1 MILLK
6 EIIRQKIKECL
17 TEQIKSLDD
26 FYELIG
32 ETCYNIFYSIRDK
45 EKISFELIN
54 PTQYK
59 RALEEYMQYGKFVRF
74 PEDKIFDW
82 KELVLNNI
90 ALLYCLTDIHGHS
103 SSFPFEEF
111 HVVFE
116 DEDISKVDHY
126 NFSHIYNILDEKY
139 NIYDYTPQ
147 FSNGQPVLSD
157 YGLEPLEKLAVQL
170 IPQTKP
176 EDIIIT
182 INKIMNVVHQRSDLS
197 ELFIKG
203 GKESHSMISNT

>member
-1 MILLK
+1 MILK
-6 EIIRQKIKECL
+6 EVIRKKIKECL

-26 FYELIG
+26 FHELIS
-32 ETCYNIFYSIRDK
+32 ETYYNIFYSIRDK
-45 EKISFELIN
+45 EKISFELIK

-82 KELVLNNI
+82 KELVLTNI
-90 ALLYCLTDIHGHS
+90 VLLFCLTDIHGHGN
-103 SSFPFEEF
+103 FPFHEF
-111 HVVFE
+111 HYVFE
-116 DEDISKVDHY
+116 DEDISNVDQY
-126 NFSHIYNILDEKY
+126 NFSHIYDILYEKY
-139 NIYDYTPQ
+139 NIDDYTPQ

-157 YGLEPLEKLAVQL
+157 FGLQPLGNLAVQL

-182 INKIMNVVHQRSDLS
+182 INKIMNVAHQRSDLS
-197 ELFIKG
+197 ELFIEG
-203 GKESHSMISNT
+203 GEKSHSMISNS